1 MFEMHF
7 AITKNRA
14 KIGNFLDMCIMEALI
29 CANIQHSFYIDP
41 DIELSNYLHD
51 VQFLCEFKD
60 CFNCSQYSEQFDY
73 I

>member
-29 CANIQHSFYIDP
+29 CANIQHFFFYIDP

-51 VQFLCEFKD
+51 VQFLRIQGLLQLLTIFRT
-60 CFNCSQYSEQFDY
+60 

>member
-1 MFEMHF
+1 MHF

-14 KIGNFLDMCIMEALI
+14 KIGNFLDMSIMEALI

-41 DIELSNYLHD
+41 DIELSNYLHEYN
-51 VQFLCEFKD
+51 FCEFKD

>member
-41 DIELSNYLHD
+41 DIELSNY
-51 VQFLCEFKD
+51 
-60 CFNCSQYSEQFDY
+60 CFNCSQYSKQFDY